1 MPQVQSACEPME
13 KENAR
18 FHITQVGHLEYASDL
33 PLVTEGGNQGGE
45 AADEVCAPQQLRLC
59 GVLEAVQLSV

>member
-1 MPQVQSACEPME
+1 MPQVQSACEPIQ

-18 FHITQVGHLEYASDL
+18 FPIKQIGHLGYASDL

-45 AADEVCAPQQLRLC
+45 TADEVCTPQYLGLC
-59 GVLEAVQLSV
+59 GVLDAVQLCI